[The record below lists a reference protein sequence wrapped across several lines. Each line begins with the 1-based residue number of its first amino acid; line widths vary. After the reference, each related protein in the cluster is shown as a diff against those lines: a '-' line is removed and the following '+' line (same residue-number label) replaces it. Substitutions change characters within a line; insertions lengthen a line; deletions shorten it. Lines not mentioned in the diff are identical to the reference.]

1 MFLINHYGIQ
11 LGDKVS
17 RLKRGV
23 PFIRHYAVYLGTNE
37 YGIHRFAENNVNNG
51 VQIVTADDFF
61 SNAEAIQVERSH
73 TSREQRMRAVRLAE
87 QKVGQKYNLLDY
99 NCEHFANE
107 ITIGSRKSKQV
118 SWGLGISMCLI
129 IGIGSRLINSKLR

>member
-23 PFIRHYAVYLGTNE
+23 SFIRHYAVYLGTNE

-51 VQIVTADDFF
+51 VQIVTAEAFF
-61 SNAEAIQVERSH
+61 CNAEAILVERCNISW
-73 TSREQRMRAVRLAE
+73 EQRVKAVRLAE

-107 ITIGSRKSKQV
+107 VTIGSRKSKQV
-118 SWGLGISMCLI
+118 SWGLGIGACLI
-129 IGIGSRLINSKLR
+129 VGVASTLIRKR

>member
-23 PFIRHYAVYLGTNE
+23 PFIRHYAVYLGANE
-37 YGIHRFAENNVNNG
+37 QGIHRFAENNVNNG

-61 SNAEAIQVERSH
+61 SNAEAIQVDR
-73 TSREQRMRAVRLAE
+73 TNTNWEQRMRAVRLAE

-107 ITIGSRKSKQV
+107 VTIGHRRSKQV
-118 SWGLGISMCLI
+118 SWGLGISAFLI
-129 IGIGSRLINSKLR
+129 VGVASTLISKR